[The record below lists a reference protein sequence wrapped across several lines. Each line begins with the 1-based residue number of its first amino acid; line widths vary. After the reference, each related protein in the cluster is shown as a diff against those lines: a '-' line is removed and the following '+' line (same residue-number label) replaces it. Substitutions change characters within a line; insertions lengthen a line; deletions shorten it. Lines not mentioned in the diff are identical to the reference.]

1 MTKSRHWKIYVIFV
15 FAVWLAGTAA
25 AEIFLENHVYR
36 EESFTAFGQMD
47 LYVLPAV
54 VLGTGCLLL
63 LGGFGIL
70 EMGKKKR
77 IEELTQYLE
86 QVNIKGTGIM
96 AGRREDEFSILQ
108 DEIYKTVTSLYQ
120 TREQAMKAKR
130 NYADNLVNIAH
141 QLKTPLTAA
150 SMSVQL
156 FKESGSFSYIDK
168 IQKQI
173 NRLTVLEE
181 ALLKIFRI
189 DSGTLELD
197 SAPVDIYTALNLAA
211 DSLEELAEEKR
222 VKINILENGCVEFTG
237 DMEWTVEA
245 LMNLMKN
252 CIEHTPEN
260 KAVYCEYSWNP
271 LYAEI
276 RIRDEGEGFD
286 EEELPHVFERFY
298 HGKKHMSGGVGIGLP
313 LAKAVFEM
321 ENGILTAGNL
331 PEKGAFYEIRIYCH

>member
-181 ALLKIFRI
+181 ALLKISRI

-237 DMEWTVEA
+237 DMEWDSGSSDESYE
-245 LMNLMKN
+245 K
-252 CIEHTPEN
+252 
-260 KAVYCEYSWNP
+260 
-271 LYAEI
+271 LY
-276 RIRDEGEGFD
+276 
-286 EEELPHVFERFY
+286 
-298 HGKKHMSGGVGIGLP
+298 
-313 LAKAVFEM
+313 
-321 ENGILTAGNL
+321 
-331 PEKGAFYEIRIYCH
+331 